1 MAAHPL
7 DPLSTDEVAAAAAVV
22 RRDRDLPDQL
32 FAQLM
37 LREPDKADVDAFEAD
52 PDGHPVDRRAWAVV
66 LLGPNTIGEVVV
78 NLTQDRVER
87 FDEVVGE
94 RPYLLFTEIINAMAA
109 VKAHPEWIAAMA
121 LRGLEGD
128 DLDRIQMDP
137 WPPGTF
143 GTPHE
148 EGRRLA
154 KVIFYWRE
162 DPEDNGYAHP
172 IEGVLVYVDVAT
184 AEVLEVVD
192 TGVVPVPRERRSYY
206 LEHNEPARTDLKPIE
221 ITQPEGPSFTV
232 DGNLVRWQR
241 WQLRVAMD
249 PVEGLV
255 LHRIGYEDPDRGG
268 ALRSII
274 TRASLSEMVVPYGH
288 THEAQRWKNAFDAGE
303 WGLGRM
309 VNSLTLGC
317 DCLGEIHY
325 FDAVMADE
333 QGNPYVVENAICMH
347 EEDYS
352 ILWKHH
358 DMHTFRTEVRRQ
370 RRLVVS
376 SIYTVG
382 NYEYAFYWYFYLDG
396 SIQLEVKLTGIIQ
409 PMAVPLDAGPGDIG
423 NANLVAPGIA
433 APHHQHLFC
442 VRLDMAV
449 DGPSNS
455 VMQVEVAPDDEGPDN
470 PEHNGFHTVTSVFR
484 TEHEAQQVID
494 PAHSRSWR
502 IFNPHV
508 RNGLGQPTAYK
519 LLPPA
524 TPTMLA
530 GPESWVRKRAG
541 FATKNLWVTPYD
553 RDEVHAAG
561 RYPSQSGGGGGLPAW
576 TAGDRP
582 IEDTDL
588 VVWHTFGVTHLVRPE
603 DFPVMPVECTGFHL
617 IPYGFFDRN
626 PALDVPPSTSHGSHC
641 HT

>member
-172 IEGVLVYVDVAT
+172 IEGVMVYVEVAS

-232 DGNLVRWQR
+232 EGNLVRWQR

-255 LHRIGYEDPDRGG
+255 LHRIGYEDPDRDG

-409 PMAVPLDAGPGDIG
+409 PMAVPLDAGPADIG